1 MHFQNLRDLRRS
13 REASVGITKK
23 SNRVKIQRNVRP
35 VFLAVAGHAFEKLF
49 AFLRRIDADAED
61 LNFSFEIA
69 LPLID
74 EGRHLGPTPGS
85 PAAAVEKDDG
95 CWRILEDSGKFDSR
109 AVDIF

>member
-1 MHFQNLRDLRRS
+1 MPFVRGAHGANQLG
-13 REASVGITKK
+13 VGITKK
-23 SNRVKIQRNVRP
+23 SNRVRIQRNVRP
-35 VFLAVAGHAFEKLF
+35 VLLAVAGHAFEKLF

-61 LNFSFEIA
+61 LDFSFEIA
-69 LPLID
+69 LPLIN

-95 CWRILEDSGKFDSR
+95 CWRIPEDSGEFDSR